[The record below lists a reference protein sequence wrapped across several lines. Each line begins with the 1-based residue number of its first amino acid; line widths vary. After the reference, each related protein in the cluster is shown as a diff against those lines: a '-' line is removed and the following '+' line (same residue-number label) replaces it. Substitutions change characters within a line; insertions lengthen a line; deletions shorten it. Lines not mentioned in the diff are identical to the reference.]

1 MKENSVSRCV
11 RWAVAALVAIAFAFA
26 LPGQAS
32 AQNSVGGHIGIAFPL
47 VTHAGGETTT
57 IADNFTVAFPMGVT
71 IKRDGSK
78 LAFDFEFVAAVQKTP
93 RRVNLTV
100 HPGLIWD
107 LGHNFAGGIRAAF
120 DVNQTSY
127 GFTPLLA
134 YGWAIKGHKNNKV
147 FLEFDLPVRF
157 AKPSPGN
164 NVASVTAAIH
174 LGTAF

>member
-1 MKENSVSRCV
+1 MKRRIGSICTP
-11 RWAVAALVAIAFAFA
+11 WAVAALVVAAFAFA
-26 LPGQAS
+26 SPAQIS

-47 VTHAGGETTT
+47 VTHADGETTT
-57 IADNFTVAFPMGVT
+57 IGDNFTTAFPMGIT
-71 IKRDGSK
+71 IKRNGSK
-78 LAFDFEFVAAVQKTP
+78 MAFDFEFVPAIQDKG
-93 RRVNLTV
+93 RKVNLTI
-100 HPGLIWD
+100 HPGVIWD

-134 YGWAIKGHKNNKV
+134 YAWGIKGHKNNKI

-157 AKPSPGN
+157 SRPTPGN